1 MTVIIS
7 QGASKCLACRQ
18 NIVLCCHDHKR
29 DVRKKI
35 FTKTAAICTNALY
48 IKNISVEIQQKLRRL
63 VLAPT
68 SVLSNESQTC
78 NTRIRQADIYKK
90 QTFSSE
96 TLTTTAWRSQHK
108 LLVTQ
113 TTKTNSQHH
122 GQHAVCT
129 VSSKYLP
136 KSKAKNTHILQ
147 THNADLM

>member
-1 MTVIIS
+1 MSSTRPRTKIRTLAWRTKSKLTSPYFNNLKHKKQYHVTVIIS

-78 NTRIRQADIYKK
+78 NTRKTSRYLQKANV
-90 QTFSSE
+90 
-96 TLTTTAWRSQHK
+96 
-108 LLVTQ
+108 LV
-113 TTKTNSQHH
+113 
-122 GQHAVCT
+122 G
-129 VSSKYLP
+129 
-136 KSKAKNTHILQ
+136 NTHNHSVAISAQ
-147 THNADLM
+147 ITCYANNKN